1 MLWITSCPKG
11 RQGFIQGTSKNFFA
25 EAEAVIV
32 DEVLLP
38 SVPSDATSGFWA
50 PVKEWIRSRRGGTSI
65 RGGAWSIGGYV
76 STQVLRTVATLVLA
90 RHFLGPET
98 FGLVGL
104 VGVFV
109 AGLGMF
115 SELGILASVV
125 QHPRGDDPKFLNTAF
140 SIQAGRGLA
149 IWVAATLAAYPIA
162 LFYKQPEIFPLLIVA
177 ALSEM
182 VRGLTST
189 AAWTLTR
196 HVNLRSI
203 TLLTLVSE
211 LAAFG
216 VCVLWAAVSPTAWA
230 LVARTVATALVYAVG
245 SHFIAKPG
253 VHFGWDRSAAKDIL
267 HFGGWISIATA
278 TYFLGGQGERLILGK
293 FITPAELG
301 CFSLALMIST
311 IPAGGISQLV
321 SQIFLPLI
329 SGSVRTSQARTIRD
343 FLRARQVFF
352 AIALVAGVGFLVCA
366 QPFVKLVLSQ
376 TIWNDWLDAA
386 IAGPAR
392 GPGYFRGTY
401 IQSYSGVRPDQIL
414 RGWQYDP
421 VDPDGQWNLDR
432 LRTVRRASGGCRAGH
447 CTGGI
452 VLSSDIRVDQTLAG
466 CGSNGAPMVRS
477 VSCIARRGRCSA
489 MAHRVIENQSGP
501 EKFKWRRCGFAL
513 LKRRLQQ

>member
-1 MLWITSCPKG
+1 MKSYCLQFPVTRLRDSG
-11 RQGFIQGTSKNFFA
+11 RPSRNGF
-25 EAEAVIV
+25 
-32 DEVLLP
+32 
-38 SVPSDATSGFWA
+38 
-50 PVKEWIRSRRGGTSI
+50 RSRRGGTSI

-90 RHFLGPET
+90 RHFLAPET

-125 QHPRGDDPKFLNTAF
+125 QHSRGDDPKFLNTAF

-216 VCVLWAAVSPTAWA
+216 VCVLWAIVSPTAWA

-352 AIALVAGVGFLVCA
+352 SIALIAGVGFLVCA

-376 TIWNDWLDAA
+376 QYGMTGWMLQLLGLRVALDIFAA
-386 IAGPAR
+386 PTSSLILAYG
-392 GPGYFRGTY
+392 
-401 IQSYSGVRPDQIL
+401 QNQIL

-421 VDPDGQWNLDR
+421 ADSDGQWNMDR
-432 LRTVRRASGGCRAGH
+432 LRTVRRASGRYRAGH
-447 CTGGI
+447 CTGSI
-452 VLSSDIRVDQTLAG
+452 VFSVDIRFDQARAG
-466 CGSNGAPMVRS
+466 CGSSRTPMVRG
-477 VSCIARRGRCSA
+477 VSCIARLDRHCA
-489 MAHRVIENQSGP
+489 IAHRMIENQSAS
-501 EKFKWRRCGFAL
+501 EF
-513 LKRRLQQ
+513 

>member
-1 MLWITSCPKG
+1 M
-11 RQGFIQGTSKNFFA
+11 IQPSSEEFLA
-25 EAEAVIV
+25 DAQVIV
-32 DEVLLP
+32 VDERLLS
-38 SVPSDATSGFWA
+38 SVSTDTARGVFELLKAWA
-50 PVKEWIRSRRGGTSI
+50 GSHRGAISI
-65 RGGAWSIGGYV
+65 RGGIWSITGYV
-76 STQVLRTVATLVLA
+76 GTQILRTIATLVLA

-140 SIQAGRGLA
+140 SIQAGRGLG
-149 IWVAATLAAYPIA
+149 IWIAAALAAYPIA

-211 LAAFG
+211 LVAFG
-216 VCVLWAAVSPTAWA
+216 VCVLWALVSPTAWA
-230 LVARTVATALVYAVG
+230 LVARTVATAAVYAMG
-245 SHFIAKPG
+245 SHLIAKPA

-293 FITPAELG
+293 FVTPAELG

-311 IPAGGISQLV
+311 IPAGGITQVV

-329 SGSVRTSQARTIRD
+329 SDSVRTSRTRAIND

-352 AIALVAGVGFLVCA
+352 VVALLAGVGFLICGKAV
-366 QPFVKLVLSQ
+366 VSLVLNPKYAMTGWMLQLLGLRVALDIFAAPSSNLILAWGQ
-376 TIWNDWLDAA
+376 TKYSAAGNSTRLILMISGIW
-386 IAGPAR
+386 IAFAM
-392 GPGYFRGTY
+392 F
-401 IQSYSGVRPDQIL
+401 
-414 RGWQYDP
+414 
-421 VDPDGQWNLDR
+421 
-432 LRTVRRASGGCRAGH
+432 
-447 CTGGI
+447 
-452 VLSSDIRVDQTLAG
+452 DIRVAVFALVLAQAISYFPLLLG
-466 CGSNGAPMVRS
+466 LAKFLPEVVRS
-477 VSCIARRGRCSA
+477 EVGWYA
-489 MAHRVIENQSGP
+489 
-501 EKFKWRRCGFAL
+501 AL
-513 LKRRLQQ
+513 LFLLGLGTAICLR

>member
-1 MLWITSCPKG
+1 M
-11 RQGFIQGTSKNFFA
+11 
-25 EAEAVIV
+25 
-32 DEVLLP
+32 
-38 SVPSDATSGFWA
+38 
-50 PVKEWIRSRRGGTSI
+50 
-65 RGGAWSIGGYV
+65 
-76 STQVLRTVATLVLA
+76 
-90 RHFLGPET
+90 
-98 FGLVGL
+98 
-104 VGVFV
+104 
-109 AGLGMF
+109 
-115 SELGILASVV
+115 
-125 QHPRGDDPKFLNTAF
+125 
-140 SIQAGRGLA
+140 
-149 IWVAATLAAYPIA
+149 
-162 LFYKQPEIFPLLIVA
+162 
-177 ALSEM
+177 
-182 VRGLTST
+182 
-189 AAWTLTR
+189 
-196 HVNLRSI
+196 NLRSI

-376 TIWNDWLDAA
+376 QYGMTGWMLQLLGPRVALDIFAA
-386 IAGPAR
+386 PTSSLILAYGQTKYCAAGNTTRLILMVSGTWIAFAR
-392 GPGYFRGTY
+392 F
-401 IQSYSGVRPDQIL
+401 GVRQAVVALVIAQAVSYFPLIFGLTRLLPDVARTEL
-414 RGWQYDP
+414 RWY
-421 VDPDGQWNLDR
+421 VAFL
-432 LRTVRRASGGCRAGH
+432 
-447 CTGGI
+447 
-452 VLSSDIRVDQTLAG
+452 
-466 CGSNGAPMVRS
+466 
-477 VSCIARRGRCSA
+477 
-489 MAHRVIENQSGP
+489 
-501 EKFKWRRCGFAL
+501 AL
-513 LKRRLQQ
+513 LGVAAVLPWPTA